1 MSLLTRSTPT
11 PTVTSSCPPDLS
23 SDVDDLTYN
32 LQQRDM
38 IIQQQNQQLQ
48 NLQSEIPAIKN
59 NVYAMQNNIQTTS
72 QIVRTENHTF
82 YVSLLALVLL
92 GIFWFV
98 IYLYNQL
105 LTKSMMIL
113 LKNTKI
119 FDDWHDIFTSPIPTN
134 SDTDLLIR
142 TMNANWVPIFTD
154 INRHVSRSRFFLF
167 SFMFLLVFGLSMV
180 LYSLVYHGTDT
191 QSALKRVSICT
202 SLILGF
208 TFLFVNNSSMVQ
220 PFENSIGYSVVSAT
234 SKKFLNETMN
244 HIFTHKFFKGKQV
257 FPHTNIYFDFMM
269 NTFSVKHFANVFSEL
284 FYNNDQYD
292 FKLNTNPEGGI
303 TKTDIENLFRFVLQ
317 KQTIGHSCWIY
328 FASLTSIII
337 SMQYLFTTM

>member
-1 MSLLTRSTPT
+1 MSLLTKSTPT
-11 PTVTSSCPPDLS
+11 PASCPPDLS
-23 SDVDDLTYN
+23 NDVDDLTYN

-38 IIQQQNQQLQ
+38 IIQQQKQQLQ
-48 NLQSEIPAIKN
+48 DLQSEIPVIKTN
-59 NVYAMQNNIQTTS
+59 IYSMQNNMQTNS
-72 QIVRTENHTF
+72 QIVQNENHTF

-105 LTKSMMIL
+105 LTKSMMVL
-113 LKNTKI
+113 LNNTDI
-119 FDDWHDIFTSPIPTN
+119 FKDWHDIFTSPIPEN
-134 SDTDLLIR
+134 SDTDVFIR
-142 TMNANWVPIFTD
+142 TMNANWEPIFTD

-167 SFMFLLVFGLSMV
+167 SVVFLLVFGMSMV
-180 LYSLVYHGTDT
+180 LYSLVYRGTDT
-191 QSALKRVSICT
+191 IFAMKRTSICT

-208 TFLFVNNSSMVQ
+208 TFLFVNNSSMVL
-220 PFENSIGYSVVSAT
+220 PFENSIGYSLVSAT

-244 HIFTHKFFKGKQV
+244 HIFTHKFFTGKQV
-257 FPHTNIYFDFMM
+257 FPSTNIYFDFMM

-284 FYNNDQYD
+284 FYNNDKYD
-292 FKLNTNPEGGI
+292 FKINTHSKDGI

-337 SMQYLFTTM
+337 SMQYLFTTL

>member
-1 MSLLTRSTPT
+1 MSLLSRSTPT
-11 PTVTSSCPPDLS
+11 PPVKCPPDLS
-23 SDVDDLTYN
+23 NEVDDLTDN

-38 IIQQQNQQLQ
+38 IIQQQKLQLQ
-48 NLQSEIPAIKN
+48 NLQSEIPAIKS
-59 NVYAMQNNIQTTS
+59 NVYSMQNNMQNTS
-72 QIVRTENHTF
+72 QIVQTENRTF

-92 GIFWFV
+92 GIFWFI
-98 IYLYNQL
+98 IYIYNQL
-105 LTKSMMIL
+105 LSKSMMVL

-119 FDDWHDIFTSPIPTN
+119 FDDWHETFTSPIPAN

-142 TMNANWVPIFTD
+142 TMNANWEPIFTD

-167 SFMFLLVFGLSMV
+167 SFIFLLVFGMSMI
-180 LYSLVYHGTDT
+180 LYSLVYRGTDT
-191 QSALKRVSICT
+191 QSAMKRISICT

-208 TFLFVNNSSMVQ
+208 TFLFVNNSSMVL
-220 PFENSIGYSVVSAT
+220 PFENSIGYSLVSAT

-244 HIFTHKFFKGKQV
+244 HIFTHKFFQEKKV
-257 FPHTNIYFDFMM
+257 FPSTDIYYDFMM

-284 FYNNDQYD
+284 FYNNNQYD
-292 FKLNTNPEGGI
+292 FKLNTHPNSGI

-337 SMQYLFTTM
+337 SMQYLFTTL